1 MKTKRAIVNKEL
13 QFLNKRLSRYGH
25 TPIEFEHYM
34 EMKDAFTRFADSLVD
49 VLNSSDGKVLNDF
62 LHLRSTSISLETAI
76 ESCPNGMERFR
87 HLLSILKIIERK
99 QNSKTTFV
107 KGVEEG
113 IEKIEKE
120 IEEKQNAIKWYS
132 VKEFATL
139 VNLHPHTIRKYY
151 NSGKLNGRQ
160 DTKGI
165 FIDATELEKYI

>member
-13 QFLNKRLSRYGH
+13 QILNKRLSKYGH

-34 EMKDAFTRFADSLVD
+34 EMKEALSNITDNLVGLFNNDHRLLVEFLFTPSTTNMFEHAMATSSNGAEKLQSLI
-49 VLNSSDGKVLNDF
+49 NW
-62 LHLRSTSISLETAI
+62 LEKI
-76 ESCPNGMERFR
+76 EKRQGRNTIF
-87 HLLSILKIIERK
+87 I
-99 QNSKTTFV
+99 

-165 FIDATELEKYI
+165 FIDANELEKYI

>member
-13 QFLNKRLSRYGH
+13 QFLNKRLSKFGY

-34 EMKDAFTRFADSLVD
+34 EMKEALSNITDNLVGLFD
-49 VLNSSDGKVLNDF
+49 NDHRLLVEF
-62 LHLRSTSISLETAI
+62 LYTPSTTNMFETAMATSSNGAWNLQSLINWLEKIKKRQDRNTIFIKGI
-76 ESCPNGMERFR
+76 E
-87 HLLSILKIIERK
+87 
-99 QNSKTTFV
+99 
-107 KGVEEG
+107 KGR
-113 IEKIEKE
+113 EKIEKE

-165 FIDATELEKYI
+165 FIDANELEKYI